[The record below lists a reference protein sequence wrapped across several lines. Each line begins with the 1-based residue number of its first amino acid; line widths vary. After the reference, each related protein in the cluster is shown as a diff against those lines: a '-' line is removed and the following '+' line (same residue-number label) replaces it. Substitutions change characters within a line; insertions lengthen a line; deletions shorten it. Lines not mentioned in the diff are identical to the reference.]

1 MAIKLREVDLSKKKE
16 VKEFAFI
23 PWKIYKNDPTWVP
36 QLKLSL
42 LEILDQKHP
51 FYQTGEVKCWIAE
64 QNGEVAG
71 RIMAVVNNKYNEY
84 HNDNSGFF
92 GFFECVQNDEVAI
105 ALINQAET
113 WLKSK
118 GKDKIVGPVNPST
131 NYECG
136 LLVEG
141 YDDPPQLMMT
151 YNPKYYLH
159 FFEDMKYNKAKDL
172 LAYQFEMAKGM
183 PPKIVRIAERVEK
196 SKKITYRQIST
207 KHWDRD
213 IKILQDIYNDAWE
226 KNWGFVPMTPEEF
239 AHTAKDMK
247 QIVDERLIIIA
258 EVDGEAAGF
267 IVALPDYN
275 QIFKKIPDGKLLPT
289 GIFKLLFGKKGI
301 NRMRVITLGTKQKFR
316 RMGIETVL
324 YHRCW
329 ENAFNSGI
337 EECEMSWVLED
348 NLEMN
353 KPIIAM
359 GGVPYKKYRIFEK
372 GLQ

>member
-1 MAIKLREVDLSKKKE
+1 MAIKLREVNLSKKKE
-16 VKEFAFI
+16 AKEFAFI

-42 LEILDQKHP
+42 LEMLDQKHP
-51 FYQTGEVKCWIAE
+51 FYQTGEVNCWIAE

-71 RIMAVVNNKYNEY
+71 RIMAVVNNAYNEY
-84 HNDNSGFF
+84 HKDNTGFF
-92 GFFECVQNDEVAI
+92 GFFECVQKDEVAI

-118 GKDKIVGPVNPST
+118 GKEKMVGPVNPST

-151 YNPKYYLH
+151 YNPKYYLN
-159 FFEDMKYNKAKDL
+159 FFEDMKFNKAKDL

-196 SKKITYRQIST
+196 SKKISYRQIST
-207 KHWDRD
+207 KYWERD

-258 EVDGEAAGF
+258 EVDGEPAGF

-275 QIFKKIPDGKLLPT
+275 QVFKKIPDGKLLPT
-289 GIFKLLFGKKGI
+289 GIFKLLFGRKGI

-316 RMGIETVL
+316 KMGIETVL